1 LTESAVSASL
11 AAVNQAVNQE
21 QIEKLLTSDAV
32 VKSTRKLTREVTA
45 AAAAEL
51 DSPERQARA
60 KELAAD
66 FVRDLGPA
74 LGAMLDKDIL
84 PRVESTLTAS
94 VQKLVDDAL
103 SEAGRKRAGAFV
115 AGVAKDA
122 MAAVG
127 PPLQKAIASGV
138 SAGIERSVRSVLAQ
152 DLGPALGK
160 ALDANAPALSQATR
174 AATTGA
180 LAGVTDAMKG
190 PFGKMLAEEIDT
202 ERRKS
207 FEEAKRFSDA
217 ERDVWLAE
225 IHHWF
230 RAFLVIAIVAGV
242 LCLGFGIMVLR
253 LLLENRRLRTGT

>member
-11 AAVNQAVNQE
+11 AAVNQALNQE

-32 VKSTRKLTREVTA
+32 VRSTRKLTREVVSA
-45 AAAAEL
+45 AKDEL
-51 DSPERQARA
+51 DSAERQARA

-66 FVRDLGPA
+66 FVRDLGPI
-74 LGAMLDKDIL
+74 LGTMLDKDIL
-84 PRVESTLTAS
+84 PRFLSTLTAS
-94 VQKLVDDAL
+94 VRKLVDYAL
-103 SEAGRKRAGAFV
+103 SDEGRKRAGAF
-115 AGVAKDA
+115 ATGVAKDA

-138 SAGIERSVRSVLAQ
+138 SAGLERSIRSVLAQ
-152 DLGPALGK
+152 DLGPALGQ
-160 ALDANAPALSQATR
+160 ALDANAPAISQATR

-190 PFGKMLAEEIDT
+190 PFGTMLAEEIEQ
-202 ERRKS
+202 ERQKS
-207 FEEAKRFSDA
+207 FAEAKRFSDA

-230 RAFLVIAIVAGV
+230 RAFVVIAIVAGV
-242 LCLGFGIMVLR
+242 LFLGFGIMVYR
-253 LLLENRRLRTGT
+253 LLLENRRLRMGP